1 MPICFK
7 NGSNELK
14 YPKWKSILGVNSSPN
29 IEILS
34 FLFPLIN
41 VCIKL
46 IFNTQCERGLC
57 GFLFSIRR
65 RQQSCRFWI
74 FFLSFLVLWHFD
86 KDYTD
91 FGFFFFHLEFEFK
104 NPDFIYF
111 LLGFACVD
119 FSICIIIFIFFSL
132 ENPLSNDNSNNKNDK
147 GCVDISRA

>member
-1 MPICFK
+1 M
-7 NGSNELK
+7 NSNTQN
-14 YPKWKSILGVNSSPN
+14 KSQFWGQLLSN
-29 IEILS
+29 IEILN

-65 RQQSCRFWI
+65 RQQSCGFWI
-74 FFLSFLVLWHFD
+74 FFFLSQFFDILIKTTRILDFFLSSRIRIQKSGFYLFFAWICLR
-86 KDYTD
+86 
-91 FGFFFFHLEFEFK
+91 GFFHMYYYL
-104 NPDFIYF
+104 YF
-111 LLGFACVD
+111 
-119 FSICIIIFIFFSL
+119 FFSL

>member
-91 FGFFFFHLEFEFK
+91 FGFSFLSSRIRIQKSGFYLFFAWICLRGFFHMYYYLYFFFFRKSTFQW
-104 NPDFIYF
+104 
-111 LLGFACVD
+111 
-119 FSICIIIFIFFSL
+119 
-132 ENPLSNDNSNNKNDK
+132 
-147 GCVDISRA
+147 

>member
-1 MPICFK
+1 MNSNTQNK
-7 NGSNELK
+7 NQFWGQLLS
-14 YPKWKSILGVNSSPN
+14 N

-46 IFNTQCERGLC
+46 ILNTQCERGLC

-65 RQQSCRFWI
+65 RQQSCGFWI
-74 FFLSFLVLWHFD
+74 FFFLSQFFD
-86 KDYTD
+86 ILIKTTRILD
-91 FGFFFFHLEFEFK
+91 FFFHLEFEFK

-119 FSICIIIFIFFSL
+119 FSICIIIFIFFL
-132 ENPLSNDNSNNKNDK
+132 QKIHFPM
-147 GCVDISRA
+147 IIPITRTTRAAQI